1 MRVVHTISELRQS
14 LALSKCPAFV
24 PTMGNLHRGHL
35 ALVEESKTRGD
46 CSVASI
52 FVNRL
57 QFLPHEDFDRYP
69 RSWDADCRAL
79 KAVGCDLL
87 FAPSEHALYPEAQ
100 SYKVTADPALAGQLE
115 GQFRP
120 GFFDGVCTVVMKLF
134 IAVFAGKSEG
144 FALFGK
150 KDYQQ
155 LRVIEA
161 MTRQFALP
169 IDVVAVET
177 TRDADGLALSSR
189 NNYLSATERIKAC
202 ALHQQLLAFADRYR
216 QLPDCER
223 AAWKSWVAAAEQKA
237 ITQLNA
243 SGWVVDYLSL
253 RSRLDLQPAQSGD
266 ALVLLA
272 AARLGETRLIDS
284 LEF

>member
-1 MRVVHTISELRQS
+1 
-14 LALSKCPAFV
+14 
-24 PTMGNLHRGHL
+24 
-35 ALVEESKTRGD
+35 
-46 CSVASI
+46 
-52 FVNRL
+52 
-57 QFLPHEDFDRYP
+57 
-69 RSWDADCRAL
+69 
-79 KAVGCDLL
+79 
-87 FAPSEHALYPEAQ
+87 
-100 SYKVTADPALAGQLE
+100 
-115 GQFRP
+115 
-120 GFFDGVCTVVMKLF
+120 MKLF

-216 QLPDCER
+216 QLPDCDP